1 MEVGGEEK
9 TLKIFHGN
17 ACYAGYKCATLVIH
31 ISQSFKK
38 LVTLRFTNR
47 KFKVRNVAIYKAQR

>member
-9 TLKIFHGN
+9 ILKIFHGN

-31 ISQSFKK
+31 IFAEFQ
-38 LVTLRFTNR
+38 
-47 KFKVRNVAIYKAQR
+47 KVGNFAIYKSQI